1 MQFIFF
7 SRRYFAQNPKNSDK
21 GRLKKPISDHF
32 SKKVLNASWNTTIGD
47 IISIFTFLRERCW
60 LENLTVK
67 VRTFFIKSDF
77 VGPFPQISQNSK
89 THIRL
94 FFVTV
99 WVPLS
104 SHQNKFLPFWPKIQ
118 NFAFENAYKSNF
130 SQFQGPKWR
139 GRGDHKYRFWIFW
152 VENYAMFLERKI
164 GLGSRYFRPHFFI
177 WKSDFGQI
185 WEKMSNWSING
196 IARFSTNIEY
206 GGKPFYTVS
215 MDTWG
220 TNILHGEK
228 IWRWSLP
235 QPADF
240 IENGS

>member
-60 LENLTVK
+60 LENFTVK

-94 FFVTV
+94 FLLQSEYLFHLIKISFC
-99 WVPLS
+99 PFDPKSRISPSKMLINRIFPNFRA
-104 SHQNKFLPFWPKIQ
+104 QN
-118 NFAFENAYKSNF
+118 E
-130 SQFQGPKWR
+130 GV
-139 GRGDHKYRFWIFW
+139 GGDHKYRFWIFW

-185 WEKMSNWSING
+185 REKMSNWSING